1 MLEDYPINLRK
12 ICSSSQAMLHKQ
24 IHSITGKTVNMPKML
39 LTMAWDSL
47 RENQIIRFHRD
58 RIWDYPSILTSPIN
72 NYFKAFAK
80 IYR

>member
-1 MLEDYPINLRK
+1 
-12 ICSSSQAMLHKQ
+12 
-24 IHSITGKTVNMPKML
+24 MPKML